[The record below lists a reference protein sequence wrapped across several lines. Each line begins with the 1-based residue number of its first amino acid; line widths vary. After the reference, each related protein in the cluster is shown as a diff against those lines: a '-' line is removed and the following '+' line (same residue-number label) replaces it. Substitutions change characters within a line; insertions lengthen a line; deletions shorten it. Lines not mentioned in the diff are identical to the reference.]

1 MNKTQKAEGMTA
13 ATPSLAIS
21 DAIEDCLGRAIPR
34 LDEMFRLICEAR
46 AAYIRARTH
55 HREENYVKSYS
66 CRQDANSKLT
76 HLNRILSGM
85 VDTND

>member
-1 MNKTQKAEGMTA
+1 MNKTQKAEGVTA
-13 ATPSLAIS
+13 TTPSLAIS

-55 HREENYVKSYS
+55 HRAEDYVKSYA
-66 CRQDANSKLT
+66 CRQDANNRLT
-76 HLNRILSGM
+76 NINRILSGM
-85 VDTND
+85 VDSK